1 MSTQNIEILHK
12 IIELQSCIIQGRSI
26 KAMLH
31 KDKDFYREKTGAD
44 IIAIYVNENEKV
56 ALEYVVE
63 DHHHF
68 KELAQEYIFSEKTL
82 TWDDFM
88 NNCRSHFTLDKRYH
102 HTKDFS
108 LMFKGLL
115 SQKSAQK
122 LSKELQI
129 QDVITMP
136 FYDFA
141 KKNEIGYVCFMFQDE
156 CCIEI
161 SNLLEIQNLFETI
174 LRPLYDRQQNIIY
187 SKCVRVDEEFK
198 LLTEQEKRIVKKVLE
213 GKTYPQIAEMFH
225 LSINTIKTHMK
236 NIFKKYQIKS
246 KIELYN
252 KLTIHP

>member
-1 MSTQNIEILHK
+1 MSTQNTEILHK
-12 IIELQSCIIQGRSI
+12 IIGLQSCIIQGRSI

-31 KDKDFYREKTGAD
+31 KDKDFYRKKTGAD

-68 KELAQEYIFSEKTL
+68 KELAQKYIFSEKIL
-82 TWDDFM
+82 SWDDFIE
-88 NNCRSHFTLDKRYH
+88 NCRSQFLSDKRFH
-102 HTKDFS
+102 HTEDIYE
-108 LMFKGLL
+108 MFKGLISHKKAL
-115 SQKSAQK
+115 M

-129 QDVITMP
+129 KDVITMP
-136 FYDFA
+136 IYDFS
-141 KKNEIGYVCFMFQDE
+141 KKNEIGYVCFMYQKE
-156 CCIEI
+156 VSIEI
-161 SNLLEIQNLFETI
+161 TTLLDIKILFETL
-174 LRPLYDRQQNIIY
+174 LRPLYDKHQNIIY
-187 SKCVRVDEEFK
+187 TKCVRVDEHFK

-213 GKTYPQIAEMFH
+213 GKSYPQIAEMLH